1 MSVESQNQIRVVA
14 AYFTDG
20 YFWALYMRKDG
31 TMWLI
36 RGKALAE
43 TPTHLWHP
51 FRAVFS
57 L

>member
-31 TMWLI
+31 TMRLI

-43 TPTHLWHP
+43 TPTHL
-51 FRAVFS
+51 
-57 L
+57 

>member
-36 RGKALAE
+36 RGKALKSKRLH
-43 TPTHLWHP
+43 TYGT
-51 FRAVFS
+51 F
-57 L
+57 